1 MSISGKTMNVEK
13 LTVGGKDVKTVLTDL
28 MTKRTLGFTFPEMG
42 IKSLLTLDFQGC
54 EFSFIENSFYDI
66 VILDAEN
73 KFVCGKF
80 R

>member
-1 MSISGKTMNVEK
+1 MNIDAITVDGKNLKTMLNE
-13 LTVGGKDVKTVLTDL
+13 LT
-28 MTKRTLGFTFPEMG
+28 TKRTLSFTFPEVG
-42 IKSLLTLDFQGC
+42 FTSLLTLDFQGC
-54 EFSFIENSFYDI
+54 EFYHIENSFYDI